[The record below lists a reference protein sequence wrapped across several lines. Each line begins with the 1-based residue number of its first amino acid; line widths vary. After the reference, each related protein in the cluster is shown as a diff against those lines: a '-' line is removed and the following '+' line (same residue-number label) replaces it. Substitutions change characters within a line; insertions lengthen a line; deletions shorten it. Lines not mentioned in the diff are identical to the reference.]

1 MCFKELFQE
10 EHYTM
15 RRSTTWRNMHKMKY
29 NKAIHN
35 IVWQLLEFQEFG
47 SFLASKG
54 RTKIRDNHKG
64 NIVGWHSR
72 FLIACAHFW
81 ASLKWRV
88 SASSWLSCCSLCH
101 RVINSWEAVSLSC
114 WTSGVP
120 WECLPHPRKQ
130 FPFLGHSA
138 ITYSILQVNIAKK
151 TVTHWELI
159 S

>member
-1 MCFKELFQE
+1 
-10 EHYTM
+10 
-15 RRSTTWRNMHKMKY
+15 MHKMKY

-35 IVWQLLEFQEFG
+35 IIWQFLEFQEFG
-47 SFLASKG
+47 SFLASRC

-101 RVINSWEAVSLSC
+101 RVVNNWKAASHSC

-120 WECLPHPRKQ
+120 WGCLTPPPEETVS
-130 FPFLGHSA
+130 PFRTLCHSILYIASQYSQENCNSLRTDIIRLPLG
-138 ITYSILQVNIAKK
+138 TYSFIW
-151 TVTHWELI
+151 TLI
-159 S
+159 C